1 MNSTRTLAIVAVLTA
16 ATLVVGTGTLGIT
29 TTASSIAFAYNMKK
43 PVQDT
48 NNNKEG
54 DSSTT
59 TTCIDDK
66 PCVTK
71 NCKIN
76 EPCKNTITLDSTN
89 TDDN

>member
-1 MNSTRTLAIVAVLTA
+1 MNNTRTLAVVAVLMA
-16 ATLVVGTGTLGIT
+16 AILVVGTGTLGIT
-29 TTASSIAFAYNMKK
+29 TTSSIAFAYNMKK

-54 DSSTT
+54 GSSTT

-76 EPCKNTITLDSTN
+76 EPCNNTITLDSTN

>member
-1 MNSTRTLAIVAVLTA
+1 MNSTRTLAIVAVLMA
-16 ATLVVGTGTLGIT
+16 ATLVVGAGTLGI

-43 PVQDT
+43 LVQDS
-48 NNNKEG
+48 NNKEG

-76 EPCKNTITLDSTN
+76 EPCNNTITLDSTN
-89 TDDN
+89 SDDN